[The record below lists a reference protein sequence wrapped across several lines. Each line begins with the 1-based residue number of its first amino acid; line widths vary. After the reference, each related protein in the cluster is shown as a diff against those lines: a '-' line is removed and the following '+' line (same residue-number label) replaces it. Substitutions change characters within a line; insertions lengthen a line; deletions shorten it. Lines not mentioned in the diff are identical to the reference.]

1 MIMKT
6 LINFQYCSIEISII
20 NVFHS
25 MLLILIYKASKTEI
39 SDNIIHKLIV
49 ISTAANQKNISNEF
63 ISLLTTKLIN

>member
-6 LINFQYCSIEISII
+6 SINFQYCSIEISII

-25 MLLILIYKASKTEI
+25 MLLILIYIASKTEI

-49 ISTAANQKNISNEF
+49 ISTAANQKNNSNEF